1 MSYREAVQSL
11 MKEFGWSEAFALEYA
26 MERRYHGRS
35 HDDAYARALVSHWV
49 KDEDKPKVGKKPGL
63 SL

>member
-1 MSYREAVQSL
+1 

-63 SL
+63 RRP